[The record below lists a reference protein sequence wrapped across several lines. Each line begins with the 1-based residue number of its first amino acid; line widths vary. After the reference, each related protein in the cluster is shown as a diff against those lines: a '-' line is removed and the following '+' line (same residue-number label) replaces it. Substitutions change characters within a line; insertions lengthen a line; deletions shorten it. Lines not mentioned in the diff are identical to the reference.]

1 MEGYCFAFGCLD
13 TCLIVVVSG
22 YEDALQG
29 FRERRPDVNSG
40 TPGCSSGYS
49 EKEWESAM
57 KPYIECGFRRD
68 CLDSG
73 LLRCLKAT
81 SCAKWHSFGSGLSG
95 LGKKPEGYGDLFLYV
110 PEARQIIRVA
120 EGTGDN
126 LLEEDIDAGYVD
138 YIYYDQYLLDADMP
152 DIGGGVV
159 LLKEML
165 RDKYR
170 CMADCIPDV
179 LDMAYGNC
187 LVGCMILG

>member
-1 MEGYCFAFGCLD
+1 MERYCFAFGCLD
-13 TCLIVVVSG
+13 ICLIVVVSG
-22 YEDALQG
+22 YQDARQG
-29 FRERRPDVNSG
+29 FRERCPDVNSG

-57 KPYIECGFRRD
+57 KPYIECRFRRD
-68 CLDSG
+68 CLVSG
-73 LLRCLKAT
+73 LLRCST
-81 SCAKWHSFGSGLSG
+81 MISCEKRHSFSGLSS
-95 LGKKPEGYGDLFLYV
+95 LRKKLEGYGDLFLYV
-110 PEARQIIRVA
+110 PEARQIIRIA

-138 YIYYDQYLLDADMP
+138 YIYYDQYLLDADMSNV
-152 DIGGGVV
+152 DGGML